1 MRRIWWKPKGKING
15 ETQSLGEER
24 QRHRRQNP
32 KHKKIRKVTSS
43 AHHDKS
49 SKGRAPLTAS
59 GLNLPSFQRNELKKP
74 TVLWPWAEN
83 NSNDNAVLNQCTRLN
98 RSFLPQTCLPWH
110 LSSSWS
116 HNTRSRN
123 QSSQDLQKTMTKRQ
137 MELLMPQDL
146 YHHHIS
152 ETNYSSGPIIPQD
165 SPSFRTHHP
174 LGQPPSLRSP
184 KDSPSLKIP

>member
-1 MRRIWWKPKGKING
+1 MRRIWWKPKGKLNG

-123 QSSQDLQKTMTKRQ
+123 QSSQDLQKKW
-137 MELLMPQDL
+137 PKDKC
-146 YHHHIS
+146 
-152 ETNYSSGPIIPQD
+152 NYSCLRIPTTTIFQKL
-165 SPSFRTHHP
+165 FIRTHHP
-174 LGQPPSLRSP
+174 SELPILQDPSSFRTAS
-184 KDSPSLKIP
+184 IPQVP

>member
-123 QSSQDLQKTMTKRQ
+123 QSSQDLQKNMTKRQ

-152 ETNYSSGPIIPQD
+152 ETIHQDPSSLRTPHPSGPII
-165 SPSFRTHHP
+165 
-174 LGQPPSLRSP
+174 L
-184 KDSPSLKIP
+184 